1 MNAVVEHQL
10 DFDFREDPML
20 SRAIRRIQ
28 QGYPLPLDTQTALLA
43 AGYDVEALINK
54 YEP

>member
-10 DFDFREDPML
+10 DFDYREDPEL
-20 SRAIRRIQ
+20 SHAIRRIQ
-28 QGYPLPLDTQTALLA
+28 QGYPLSIDTQTELLA
-43 AGYDVEALINK
+43 RGYDVGALINK